1 MNHGASSWSRITTSA
16 RPAQHFTVYRLPLLP
31 TLLTASQGPGGRER
45 YLNSTRKWSRG
56 DDLPEVSPLKPQSSC
71 SPPCPRWHGTAEQW
85 APLSSQGKG
94 VQGPS
99 QCPCPPPPC
108 PCPASAAQVAHISRR
123 PFARSLHHPPTP
135 RVLCISVLSH
145 SLGTPVLTP
154 SPGPENSARRGY
166 QSKGGPGL
174 PYLKAKPGDTAQSS
188 SLPCGLPA
196 QTLHPAEGRPC

>member
-99 QCPCPPPPC
+99 QCPCPPPPH
-108 PCPASAAQVAHISRR
+108 ALAQPLLPRLPTSPGVPS
-123 PFARSLHHPPTP
+123 PARSITP
-135 RVLCISVLSH
+135 QPLVCSAFQCLV
-145 SLGTPVLTP
+145 TPL
-154 SPGPENSARRGY
+154 
-166 QSKGGPGL
+166 GL
-174 PYLKAKPGDTAQSS
+174 PS
-188 SLPCGLPA
+188 
-196 QTLHPAEGRPC
+196 